1 MRSPPPA
8 QAAPIMANDPAVIE
22 QVLYWAE
29 SGITPGMALQ
39 ALGVSWRAR
48 RPAGWD
54 DVQYAV
60 ASAWR
65 TLAADQPCSSS
76 VARPT
81 PNYIAPPF
89 WAALSGSFQGGRDV

>member
-1 MRSPPPA
+1 MRSPQP
-8 QAAPIMANDPAVIE
+8 APIMANDPAVIE

-29 SGITPGMALQ
+29 AGITPGMALQ
-39 ALGVSWRAR
+39 ALGVSWRTR

-65 TLAADQPCSSS
+65 ALAADQLSSSS
-76 VARPT
+76 VALPT

-89 WAALSGSFQGGRDV
+89 WSGLSGSLQGGRDG